1 MNDISWLWPWAW
13 LILPLPIVV
22 YFLHPKRFE
31 KNSDA
36 LLVPDIGLFVQL
48 AGGGHGVSRGSIAPL
63 LLAFC
68 WLALTAALA
77 RPQSIGEPIS
87 VPLSGRDLMLCIDI
101 SGSMGEQDLYQGNS
115 RVTRMAIVKTV
126 ASDFIE
132 RRSAD
137 RVGLI
142 LFGSQAYVQTPLTT
156 DHKTVQEFLEEAT
169 IGLAG
174 RKTAIGDALGL
185 GVKRLRERAE
195 ESKVLILLTDG
206 ANSAGVVTP
215 TSAARLA
222 AEEGIRIYSIGIGSE
237 QQTSSIFGVPM
248 ASRGSELDEASL
260 RSIAEISGGKYFRAR
275 NQRELQNIYKEID
288 RLEPNEV
295 QTDDFRRVT
304 ELYVWPLAFALLL
317 FIVYLLTGIAKP
329 ILGVNRG

>member
-1 MNDISWLWPWAW
+1 MSEISWLWPLAW
-13 LILPLPIVV
+13 LLLPLPILV

-36 LLVPDIGLFVQL
+36 LLVPDLGPFVQL
-48 AGGGHGVSRGSIAPL
+48 VGSGNGVSRGSIAPI
-63 LLAFC
+63 LLALC

-77 RPQSIGEPIS
+77 RPQAIGEPLS

-101 SGSMGEQDLYQGNS
+101 SGSMGEQDLYQGSS
-115 RVTRMAIVKTV
+115 RVTRMAVVKAV
-126 ASDFIE
+126 ASDFIK

-137 RVGLI
+137 RIGLI

-156 DHKTVQEFLEEAT
+156 DHKTVLEFLEEAT

-185 GVKRLRERAE
+185 GVKRLRERE
-195 ESKVLILLTDG
+195 QESKVLILLTDG

-222 AEEGIRIYSIGIGSE
+222 AEEGIRVYSIGIGSD
-237 QQTSSIFGVPM
+237 QQANSIFGIPM
-248 ASRGSELDEASL
+248 GQRRSELDEASL
-260 RSIAEISGGKYFRAR
+260 QAIADISGGKYFRAR
-275 NQRELQNIYKEID
+275 NQRELQSIYEEID
-288 RLEPNEV
+288 RLEPNEIP
-295 QTDDFRRVT
+295 TDDFRRVN
-304 ELYVWPLAFALLL
+304 ELFVWPLAIALLT

-329 ILGVNRG
+329 VVGVKRA

>member
-1 MNDISWLWPWAW
+1 MNDISWLWPLAW
-13 LILPLPIVV
+13 LLLPLPLVI
-22 YFLHPKRFE
+22 YFLHPNRFE
-31 KNSDA
+31 KKSDA
-36 LLVPDIGLFVQL
+36 LLVPDLGPFVKL
-48 AGGGHGVSRGSIAPL
+48 SGSGSRVSVGSASLIL
-63 LLAFC
+63 LSLC
-68 WLALTAALA
+68 WFGLTAALA
-77 RPQSIGEPIS
+77 RPQSIGEPLS

-115 RVTRMAIVKTV
+115 RVTRMAVVKTV

-185 GVKRLRERAE
+185 GVKRLRAREE

-222 AEEGIRIYSIGIGSE
+222 AEEGIRVYSIGIGSE
-237 QQTSSIFGVPM
+237 QQSTSIFGMPIGG
-248 ASRGSELDEASL
+248 RRNELDEASL
-260 RSIAEISGGKYFRAR
+260 QAIADISGGKYFRAR
-275 NQRELQNIYKEID
+275 NKRELQKIYEEID
-288 RLEPNEV
+288 RLEPNEI

-304 ELYVWPLAFALLL
+304 ELFVWPLAFALLSFL
-317 FIVYLLTGIAKP
+317 LYLLSGIAKP
-329 ILGVNRG
+329 VVGVNRA

>member
-1 MNDISWLWPWAW
+1 MSDISWLWPLAW
-13 LILPLPIVV
+13 LLLPLPIAV

-31 KNSDA
+31 KSSDA
-36 LLVPDIGLFVQL
+36 LLVPDLGPFAQL
-48 AGGGHGVSRGSIAPL
+48 VGSGNGVSRGSIAPI
-63 LLAFC
+63 LLALC
-68 WLALTAALA
+68 WLGLTAALA
-77 RPQSIGEPIS
+77 RPQSIGEPLS

-115 RVTRMAIVKTV
+115 RVTRMAIVKAV

-156 DHKTVQEFLEEAT
+156 DHKTVLEFLEEAT

-185 GVKRLRERAE
+185 GVKRLRERE
-195 ESKVLILLTDG
+195 EKSKVLILLTDG

-222 AEEGIRIYSIGIGSE
+222 AEEGIRVYSIGIGSE
-237 QQTSSIFGVPM
+237 QQTTSIFGMPM
-248 ASRGSELDEASL
+248 GQRRNELDEASL
-260 RSIAEISGGKYFRAR
+260 QAIADISGGKYFRAR
-275 NQRELQNIYKEID
+275 NQRELQSIYEEID
-288 RLEPNEV
+288 RLEPNEI

-304 ELYVWPLAFALLL
+304 ELFVWPLAFALLAFL
-317 FIVYLLTGIAKP
+317 LYLLAGIAKP
-329 ILGVNRG
+329 VVGVKRD